1 MGGLSFYRDDD
12 GTITGRNLDTGF
24 TVIDT
29 DEEEVKRRLY
39 ENAGWDYTPPPPPVP
54 PGFHRFALVHDEFG
68 GAGFDD
74 ERYARLR
81 ENPPS
86 GCEPDDWGCFALECE
101 RPGATLLAA
110 VTDTV
115 AEIRREYGLVMS
127 SLGIEKPE
135 EWYGEGKDGFKG
147 RVVAHLLLMAA
158 HRAAL
163 IGYSRDEL
171 VALLDAAST
180 GTREDAEA
188 AEGAEAEEDTEA
200 EA

>member
-1 MGGLSFYRDDD
+1 MGGMSFHRNDN
-12 GTITGRNLDTGF
+12 GTVTGRNLDTGF
-24 TVIDT
+24 TVTDT

-39 ENAGWDYTPPPPPVP
+39 EDAGWDYTPPPSPVP
-54 PGFHRFALVHDEFG
+54 PGYHRFALVHDVFG
-68 GAGFDD
+68 GVGFDD
-74 ERYARLR
+74 ERYAGLR

-86 GCEPDDWGCFALECE
+86 GCVPDDWGYCFALDCE
-101 RPGATLLAA
+101 RPGATLPAA

-158 HRAAL
+158 HRATL

-180 GTREDAEA
+180 GTGEDT
-188 AEGAEAEEDTEA
+188 EAEEDTEA
-200 EA
+200 